1 MAKFK
6 PSILNVIIN
15 HARWCRMY
23 AMTGIIQG
31 NTVLTNDNSIEKY
44 NGRKVIITVLDDE
57 KQFNTISDEK
67 LFSMSDSLINQNMDA
82 YQELAK

>member
-1 MAKFK
+1 
-6 PSILNVIIN
+6 
-15 HARWCRMY
+15 MY

-57 KQFNTISDEK
+57 KQFDTISDGK
-67 LFSMSDSLINQNMDA
+67 LFTISDSLINQNMDA

>member
-1 MAKFK
+1 
-6 PSILNVIIN
+6 
-15 HARWCRMY
+15 MY

-57 KQFNTISDEK
+57 KQFDTVSDEK
-67 LFSMSDSLINQNMDA
+67 LFTISDSLINQNMDA

>member
-1 MAKFK
+1 
-6 PSILNVIIN
+6 
-15 HARWCRMY
+15 MY
-23 AMTGIIQG
+23 SMTGIIQG

-57 KQFNTISDEK
+57 KQFDTVSDEK
-67 LFSMSDSLINQNMDA
+67 LFTMSDSLINQNMDA

>member
-1 MAKFK
+1 
-6 PSILNVIIN
+6 
-15 HARWCRMY
+15 MY

-44 NGRKVIITVLDDE
+44 NGRKVIMTVLDDE
-57 KQFNTISDEK
+57 KQFDTVSDEQ
-67 LFSMSDSLINQNMDA
+67 LFAMSDSLINQNMDA

>member
-1 MAKFK
+1 
-6 PSILNVIIN
+6 
-15 HARWCRMY
+15 MY
-23 AMTGIIQG
+23 SMTGIIQG

-57 KQFNTISDEK
+57 KQFDTISDEK
-67 LFSMSDSLINQNMDA
+67 LFTISDSLINQNMDA